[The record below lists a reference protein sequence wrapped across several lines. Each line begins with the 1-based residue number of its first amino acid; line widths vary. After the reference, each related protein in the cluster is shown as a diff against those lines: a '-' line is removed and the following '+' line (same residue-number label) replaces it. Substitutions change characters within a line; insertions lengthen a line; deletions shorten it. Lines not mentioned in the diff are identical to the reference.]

1 MILSVA
7 GVRFAYNGRP
17 VLNDLAFEVKAG
29 EIVAVLGING
39 AGKSTLLKC
48 INRILKPAR
57 GTVLLDGHDV
67 HRMSRSESARSFGY
81 VPQHQA
87 REEIT
92 VFDAVLLG
100 RRPHIKWAATRRD
113 MEVAERAIGDTGLSS
128 LAMRSVSTLSGGEA
142 QMVLI
147 ARALAQEPGVLL
159 LDEPTSNL
167 DVRNQI
173 EVMGLLR
180 EVTTKKRLVAMV
192 SIHDLNLS
200 LRFAD
205 RFLMLK
211 GGSVYAAVDRRS
223 LSADIIREVYEVDV
237 VMGEVAGHPVA
248 VPVHKEQTLKGE
260 RE

>member
-1 MILSVA
+1 MILSLS

-17 VLNDLAFEVKAG
+17 VLQDLSFEVRAG
-29 EIVAVLGING
+29 EMLALLGVNG

-48 INRILKPAR
+48 VNRILKPAR
-57 GTVLLDGHDV
+57 GTVLLNSQDV
-67 HRMSRSESARSFGY
+67 HHMNRTESARCFGY
-81 VPQHQA
+81 VPQHQEK
-87 REEIT
+87 EEIT

-100 RRPHIKWAATRRD
+100 RKPHIKWAATRRD
-113 MEVAERAIGDTGLSS
+113 MEIVGQTLGDTGLAP
-128 LAMRSVSTLSGGEA
+128 LAMRPVSTLSGGEA
-142 QMVLI
+142 QKVLI
-147 ARALAQEPGVLL
+147 ARALAQEPEVLL

-167 DVRNQI
+167 DVKNQI

-180 EVTTKKRLVAMV
+180 DVTTRKHLLTIV

-211 GGSVYAAVDRRS
+211 DGAVHAAVDRTS
-223 LSADIIREVYEVDV
+223 LSADMIREVYEVEM

-248 VPVHKEQTLKGE
+248 VPVHGKT
-260 RE
+260 